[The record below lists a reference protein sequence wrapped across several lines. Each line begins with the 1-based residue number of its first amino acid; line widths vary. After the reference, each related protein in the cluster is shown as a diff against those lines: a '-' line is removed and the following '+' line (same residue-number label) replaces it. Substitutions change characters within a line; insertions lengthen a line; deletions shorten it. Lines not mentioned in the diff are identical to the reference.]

1 MFVPVTYTLTKS
13 LSTIN
18 GHMYRDNKYVTRM
31 RLFLWVFGIIT
42 THVFL
47 KSNMP
52 ESKYKK

>member
-1 MFVPVTYTLTKS
+1 MPVTYTLTKS

-18 GHMYRDNKYVTRM
+18 GHMYRGNKYVTRM
-31 RLFLWVFGIIT
+31 RLFLWVFGIIS